1 MAIAQTDRIPMRA
14 LQAGA
19 PSTTHRASTPVVAV
33 LLLWAITAVL
43 MLIAMRG
50 NIGPTGF
57 MDADDAL
64 RMQQVRDLLNGQGW
78 FDLHQYRIAPPD
90 GVAMHWTRIVDV
102 PLAAIILI
110 FRPFLGQAQSEIIA
124 VVLVPLLN
132 LAAAMLLAARL
143 ASRQFGTLAG
153 VIAAQMVVAAIP
165 ASIRMMPLTIDH
177 HGWQFALALVALN
190 GIASRG
196 QRAGGAVAGL
206 ALALALAISL
216 ESLPLAIIF
225 AGVCALR
232 MLRGQREWLG
242 AYMASLGL
250 ASAALFL
257 ATRGLS
263 DLADHCDAISPVH
276 VMALLWCAGCCLVL
290 MPRLRRRPPALSL
303 LMLGLIGLGALMIMA
318 MRAPQCVGLD
328 AFAAL
333 DPLVK
338 RVWLDSV
345 SEGLPVWRQALP
357 VSATMVLLPL
367 IGLIACWRLW
377 RNAQDQASRDWW
389 LDMALLLA
397 GATVVGLLVTRA
409 SAVSCL
415 FATVPAAWQFRA
427 QFAAWQADPL
437 IVRRLA
443 RMVLLV
449 LLMVPGV
456 AIGLAGEAVMRQPA
470 RPTMAALC
478 KLPEALPALAREPT
492 TIILSG
498 LDLGPAILVNTPHT
512 VVATAHH
519 RASAAMRDL
528 LVAFLGPDH
537 GARAIIT
544 RRKATLV
551 VICPTDGEAR
561 LYSRLAPNGFM
572 AHLVAGKAP
581 AWLEPVPLGAAGGI
595 KMWKVRPIP
604 VLQPT
609 LQAGR

>member
-1 MAIAQTDRIPMRA
+1 MRA

-19 PSTTHRASTPVVAV
+19 PSTQYRAKTPVLAV
-33 LLLWAITAVL
+33 LLLWAITSVL
-43 MLIAMRG
+43 MLVAMRG

-110 FRPFLGQAQSEIIA
+110 FRPLLGQAQAEILA
-124 VVLVPLLN
+124 TVMVPLIN
-132 LAAAMLLAARL
+132 LAAAMLLCARL
-143 ASRQFGTLAG
+143 AARQFGTMAG
-153 VIAAQMVVAAIP
+153 IIAAQMVVAAIP
-165 ASIRMMPLTIDH
+165 ASVRMMPLNIDH
-177 HGWQFALALVALN
+177 HGWQFVLALVALN
-190 GIASRG
+190 GMASRG

-232 MLRGQREWLG
+232 MMRGQREWLG

-250 ASAALFL
+250 GSAVLFL
-257 ATRGLS
+257 VTRGLS

-276 VMALLWCAGCCLVL
+276 VMVLLWCAGCCTLL
-290 MPRLRRRPPALSL
+290 MPRLRRRPAALSL
-303 LMLGLIGLGALMIMA
+303 IMLGLIGLGALAIMA
-318 MRAPQCVGLD
+318 LRAPQCVGLD

-345 SEGLPVWRQALP
+345 AEGLPVWRQVLL

-367 IGLIACWRLW
+367 FGLIACWRLW
-377 RNAQDQASRDWW
+377 RNAQDQESRDWW

-427 QFAAWQADPL
+427 QVAAWRADPL
-437 IVRRLA
+437 ILRRLV
-443 RMVLLV
+443 RMVFLVV
-449 LLMVPGV
+449 LLVPGV
-456 AIGLAGEAVMRQPA
+456 AIGLAGEAVMRQPT
-470 RPTMAALC
+470 RPSSAGLC
-478 KLPEALPALAREPT
+478 KLPKALPALAQQPE
-492 TIILSG
+492 TIILVG
-498 LDLGPAILVNTPHT
+498 IDLGPAILVNTPHT
-512 VVATAHH
+512 VVATGHH
-519 RASAAMRDL
+519 RASAAIRDL

-537 GARAIIT
+537 GARAIIA
-544 RRKATLV
+544 RRKATMV
-551 VICPTDGEAR
+551 VICPTDGEAL
-561 LYSRLAPNGFM
+561 LYRRLAPDGFM
-572 AHLVAGKAP
+572 AHLAAGKAP
-581 AWLEPVPLGAAGGI
+581 AWLEPVPLGASGGI
-595 KMWKVRPIP
+595 RMWKVRPLP
-604 VLQPT
+604 VSNP
-609 LQAGR
+609 AR

>member
-1 MAIAQTDRIPMRA
+1 MRA
-14 LQAGA
+14 IQAGA
-19 PSTTHRASTPVVAV
+19 PSTRERANTPVLAV
-33 LLLWAITAVL
+33 LLLWAFTSVL
-43 MLIAMRG
+43 MMVAMRG

-64 RMQQVRDLLNGQGW
+64 RLQQVRDLLNGQGW

-102 PLAAIILI
+102 PLAVVILL
-110 FRPFLGQAQSEIIA
+110 FRPFMGQAQAEIMAI
-124 VVLVPLLN
+124 VLVPLLN

-143 ASRQFGTLAG
+143 AARQFGTLAG

-165 ASIRMMPLTIDH
+165 ASIRMMPLRIDH
-177 HGWQFALALVALN
+177 HAWQIVLALVALN
-190 GIASRG
+190 GMASRG
-196 QRAGGAVAGL
+196 PRAGGTLAGL
-206 ALALALAISL
+206 ALALSLAISL

-225 AGVCALR
+225 AGVCTLR
-232 MLRGQREWLG
+232 LLRGQREWLS
-242 AYMASLGL
+242 AFMVSLGL
-250 ASAALFL
+250 ASVALFVL
-257 ATRGLS
+257 TRGFS
-263 DLADHCDAISPVH
+263 DIAEHCDAMSPSH
-276 VMALLWCAGCCLVL
+276 VMALLWCATCCFVFL
-290 MPRLRRRPPALSL
+290 PRLRHRPPALSL
-303 LMLGLIGLGALMIMA
+303 MMLAGVGLGALAIMGT
-318 MRAPQCVGLD
+318 RAPQCVGLD

-345 SEGLPVWRQALP
+345 AEGLPVWRQVLL

-367 IGLIACWRLW
+367 FGLIACWRLW

-415 FATVPAAWQFRA
+415 FATIPAAWQFRA
-427 QFAAWQADPL
+427 QVAAWKADPL
-437 IVRRLA
+437 LLRRLA

-449 LLMVPGV
+449 ILMVPGV
-456 AIGLAGEAVMRQPA
+456 AIGLTVEAVMRQPA
-470 RPTMAALC
+470 RPSTAGSC
-478 KLPEALPALAREPT
+478 NLPKALPALGRMPAT
-492 TIILSG
+492 TILAG

-528 LVAFLGPDH
+528 LVAFLGPDR
-537 GARAIIT
+537 GARAIMAK
-544 RRKATLV
+544 RGATMV
-551 VICPTDGEAR
+551 VICPEDGEAGI
-561 LYSRLAPNGFM
+561 YTDLAPDGFM

-581 AWLEPVPLGAAGGI
+581 EWLEPVSPGASGGI
-595 KMWKVRPIP
+595 RMWKVRQP
-604 VLQPT
+604 VAPDT
-609 LQAGR
+609 AR

>member
-1 MAIAQTDRIPMRA
+1 MRA
-14 LQAGA
+14 MQAGA
-19 PSTTHRASTPVVAV
+19 PVTKDRASTPVVAV
-33 LLLWAITAVL
+33 LLLWAITSLL
-43 MLIAMRG
+43 MLFAIRG
-50 NIGPTGF
+50 NIGATGF

-110 FRPFLGQAQSEIIA
+110 FRPLIGQTQAEIMAI
-124 VVLVPLLN
+124 VMVPLLT
-132 LAAAMLLAARL
+132 LAAAMLLSARL
-143 ASRQFGTLAG
+143 AARQFGTLAG

-165 ASIRMMPLTIDH
+165 ASIRMMPLVIDH
-177 HGWQFALALVALN
+177 HGWQFVLALVALN
-190 GIASRG
+190 GMASRG
-196 QRAGGAVAGL
+196 QRLGGSVAGL

-225 AGVCALR
+225 AGVCTLR
-232 MLRGQREWLG
+232 LLRGQHEWLN
-242 AYMASLGL
+242 AYITSLGL
-250 ASAALFL
+250 ATAVLFL
-257 ATRGLS
+257 LTRGFS

-276 VMALLWCAGCCLVL
+276 VIALLWSAGACALL
-290 MPRLRRRPPALSL
+290 LPRLRRRPPALSL
-303 LMLGLIGLGALMIMA
+303 LMLGLVGLGAIAIMA

-345 SEGLPVWRQALP
+345 AEALPVWRQVLL

-367 IGLIACWRLW
+367 FGLIACWRLW

-389 LDMALLLA
+389 LDMALMLA

-415 FATVPAAWQFRA
+415 FATIPAAWQFRA
-427 QFAAWQADPL
+427 QVKAWQADPL
-437 IVRRLA
+437 IVRRLV
-443 RMVLLV
+443 RMVFLVV
-449 LLMVPGV
+449 LLVPGV
-456 AIGLAGEAVMRQPA
+456 AIGLAGEAVMRQPT
-470 RPTMAALC
+470 RPSMAGLC
-478 KLPEALPALAREPT
+478 KLPKALPALNRVPE

-512 VVATAHH
+512 VIATAHH
-519 RASAAMRDL
+519 RASDAMRDL

-537 GARAIIT
+537 GARAIMA
-544 RRKATLV
+544 RRGATLV

-561 LYSRLAPNGFM
+561 LYRRLAPNGFM
-572 AHLVAGKAP
+572 AHLVTGKAP
-581 AWLEPVPLGAAGGI
+581 VWLEPVPLKQSGGI
-595 KMWKVRPIP
+595 MMWKVR
-604 VLQPT
+604 
-609 LQAGR
+609 